1 MSKARKLIIET
12 KSPKLKRALNESVAD
27 EFIDDINIY
36 IKSLTSFLSW
46 LKTVKPDA
54 SVDTNDMVRF
64 KEQLGNLVN
73 SLTKLKKI
81 NV

>member
-73 SLTKLKKI
+73 SLIKLKKI

>member
-1 MSKARKLIIET
+1 MSKARKLITET

-27 EFIDDINIY
+27 EFIDDVNIY